1 MASVLR
7 VTTLLLNYHKLW
19 FKLLLLLFFC
29 YCCCRAQNMKKHFHP
44 LTMENLERV
53 WKAEE
58 KKRLEE
64 ERITQLQSE
73 LQEERRREELQQQAV
88 QSGLVK
94 YVNCFDD

>member
-1 MASVLR
+1 
-7 VTTLLLNYHKLW
+7 
-19 FKLLLLLFFC
+19 
-29 YCCCRAQNMKKHFHP
+29 MKKHFHP

-64 ERITQLQSE
+64 ERIQQLQQE
-73 LQEERRREELQQQAV
+73 LREERQRESLQMQAV

-94 YVNCFDD
+94 